1 MRKDFLGQ
9 LGGLFGSKSTP
20 LIGVDISTTSVKMV
34 ELAGTRDKP
43 ELLRYAIESL
53 PKDSISDGNIA
64 NMEAVVAAVER
75 AFRKLGSRTKSA
87 ATALPTSMVIT
98 KRIALPAAAREDD
111 LEPAVESEANQY
123 IPFALD
129 EVNLDFCVVGPVPND
144 PSQADILI
152 AAARKEKIEDRVE
165 ALESAG
171 LKAIVV
177 DVEALAV
184 MGACSS
190 LAETLPGRGVDQNIG
205 VLDIGAT
212 STRFYVFRNGEQIFM
227 RESPFGGNQ
236 LTQEIQRTYNMT
248 PEEAEAAKKAGNL
261 PANFETDVLRPFVDT
276 LAIEAARALQFFLTS
291 SSQGQLDYILLAGG
305 CAVIPGLSEAVSRRT
320 NVIASVANPFAPMSL
335 GSGIRSRQLALD
347 APALLVACGLALR
360 RFDP

>member
-9 LGGLFGSKSTP
+9 LGNWFGSKSTP
-20 LIGVDISTTSVKMV
+20 MIGVDISTTSVKMV
-34 ELAGTRDKP
+34 ELGGSRDKP
-43 ELLRYAIESL
+43 ELLRYAIETL
-53 PKDSISDGNIA
+53 PRDSIADGNIA
-64 NMEAVVAAVER
+64 NMESVAATVEK
-75 AFRKLGSRTKSA
+75 AFRRLGSRTKSV

-98 KRIALPAAAREDD
+98 KRIALPAAKREDD

-123 IPFALD
+123 IPFSLD
-129 EVNLDFCVVGPVPND
+129 EVNLDYCVIGPVAND
-144 PSQADILI
+144 PTQADILI
-152 AAARKEKIEDRVE
+152 AAARKEKIDDRVE

-171 LKAIVV
+171 LKPVVV

-184 MGACSS
+184 LGACNA
-190 LAETLPGRGVDQNIG
+190 LAESLPGRGVDQNIG

-248 PEEAEAAKKAGNL
+248 PEEAENAKKSGNL
-261 PANFETDVLRPFVDT
+261 PANYESDVLRPYKDT

-291 SSQGQLDYILLAGG
+291 SSMGQLDYILLAGG

-320 NVIASVANPFAPMSL
+320 NVVATVANPFSHFSL
-335 GSGIRSRQLALD
+335 ASSIRSRQLTVD

>member
-1 MRKDFLGQ
+1 MRKDFFGQ
-9 LGGLFGSKSTP
+9 LGGLFGAKATP

-34 ELAGTRDKP
+34 ELGGTREKP
-43 ELLRYAIESL
+43 ELLRYAIEAL
-53 PKDSISDGNIA
+53 PKDSVADGNLT
-64 NMEAVVAAVER
+64 NVEAVAGVVER
-75 AFRKLGSRTKSA
+75 SYRKLGSRTKAA

-98 KRIALPAAAREDD
+98 KRITLPAAPREDD

-144 PSQADILI
+144 PTQVDILI
-152 AAARKEKIEDRVE
+152 AAARKEKVDDRVE
-165 ALESAG
+165 ALESGG
-171 LKAIVV
+171 LKAAVV

-184 MGACSS
+184 LSACSL
-190 LAETLPGRGVDQNIG
+190 LAEGLPGRGVDQNIG
-205 VLDIGAT
+205 VVDIGAT
-212 STRFYVFRNGEQIFM
+212 STRFYVFRNGEQTFM

-248 PEEAEAAKKAGNL
+248 AEEAEAAKRAGNL
-261 PANFETDVLRPFVDT
+261 PANYESDVLRPYVDT
-276 LAIEAARALQFFLTS
+276 LAIESARALQFFLTS
-291 SSQGQLDYILLAGG
+291 SSQGQLDYVLLAGG
-305 CAVIPGLSEAVSRRT
+305 CAVIPGLAEAVSRRT
-320 NVIASVANPFAPMSL
+320 NVIASVANPFAGMSL
-335 GSGIRSRQLALD
+335 GSAVRSRQLAVD